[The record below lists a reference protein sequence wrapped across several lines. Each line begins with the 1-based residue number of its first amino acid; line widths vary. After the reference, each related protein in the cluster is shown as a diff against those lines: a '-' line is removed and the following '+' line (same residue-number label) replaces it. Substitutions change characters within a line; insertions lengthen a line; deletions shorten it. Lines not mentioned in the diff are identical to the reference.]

1 MPPPRGGCIG
11 HYSTMA
17 VRGNAPRGTP
27 QLDMPTGGLASAMA
41 QRMLMSTENSH
52 GLWYFP
58 PPPPLKERL
67 PDPDKITAGQ
77 HKRAEIRR
85 AGHTAAT
92 ALVQEL
98 MNSGVSNS
106 TVLEEQASA
115 SLARRLEAQA
125 NRCPRCWHDREQRCI
140 CSRCSAVKLA
150 LPVRVLVLM
159 HHKEYYRASDDAK
172 LLLMQLPPDQ
182 AKLFIFGQTGALES
196 LIAEINSDPVHS
208 MMLWPGDGALTVQ
221 QFASALPA
229 SSPWRAQAR
238 GASGDASCTAA
249 SASCSAALSAA
260 SASLPLLRVVVLDA
274 VYRSARMM
282 FRHLCKLRQQ
292 QDLPPLQHVALHP
305 TTLSVYSRA
314 QHGYAEASART
325 VSQQHADPEALRI
338 CTVEAVA
345 LLLEELGEPTQNTRA
360 FVQAVITNNEALEG
374 LYDAARAA
382 DELTGSAKERQLER
396 RRERRIEQR
405 GEHTAGH

>member
-1 MPPPRGGCIG
+1 
-11 HYSTMA
+11 
-17 VRGNAPRGTP
+17 
-27 QLDMPTGGLASAMA
+27 MA

-85 AGHTAAT
+85 AGHAAAT

-172 LLLMQLPPDQ
+172 LLLMQLPPNQ

-238 GASGDASCTAA
+238 GASGDTSCTAA

-345 LLLEELGEPTQNTRA
+345 LLLEELGEPTRNTRA

-405 GEHTAGH
+405 GEHTVGH